1 MNSPPSSFHQYFHQ
15 DPNQDIR
22 FDFFYHFPLRYV
34 INFAICRMSA
44 PAGRGLSYLWKKG
57 WNEIPEV
64 MGSGLYAVAGVF
76 LGSIGIYKYY
86 ARDGDNRRYKQFY
99 VVMRP
104 DDPRVAKIHKD

>member
-1 MNSPPSSFHQYFHQ
+1 METVSCQYFHF
-15 DPNQDIR
+15 R
-22 FDFFYHFPLRYV
+22 K
-34 INFAICRMSA
+34 MSA
-44 PAGRGLSYLWKKG
+44 PVAARGLSQLWKQG

-76 LGSIGIYKYY
+76 LGAIGLYNYY
-86 ARDGDNRRYKQFY
+86 GRDGDNRRYKQFY